1 MEAVSRYRRKLLNTG
16 EWTTLPKFH
25 MIRDTQTRSSGIVVA
40 FLVDIITKE
49 AIELRVRFKF
59 GSLIRRKGNKA
70 GIVKDK
76 TEE

>member
-16 EWTTLPKFH
+16 EWTMLPKFH
-25 MIRDTQTRSSGIVVA
+25 MIRDTQTTSCGIVVA

-59 GSLIRRKGNKA
+59 GSLITRETKQA
-70 GIVKDK
+70 
-76 TEE
+76 

>member
-1 MEAVSRYRRKLLNTG
+1 MDDA
-16 EWTTLPKFH
+16 PKISH
-25 MIRDTQTRSSGIVVA
+25 DIRDTQTTSCEIVEA

-59 GSLIRRKGNKA
+59 GTLIRRKGNEA
-70 GIVKDK
+70 SIVEDK

>member
-1 MEAVSRYRRKLLNTG
+1 M
-16 EWTTLPKFH
+16 LPKFH
-25 MIRDTQTRSSGIVVA
+25 MIRDTQTRSCGIVVT

-59 GSLIRRKGNKA
+59 GSLIRRKGNEA

-76 TEE
+76 TEEQSKGWSCNSLNADLF